1 MRLQRAQHR
10 ILTARQLGGDIVG
23 KLDLRPHPLL
33 LLLLLLPP
41 PPLLLPLLLPPL
53 PRTPHTPFARGLE
66 DARTAL
72 IRRAPP

>member
-10 ILTARQLGGDIVG
+10 ILTARQLGGDVVG
-23 KLDLRPHPLL
+23 KLDLRPHQPLL

-41 PPLLLPLLLPPL
+41 PPLLLLLPL
-53 PRTPHTPFARGLE
+53 PRTPRTPFARGLE